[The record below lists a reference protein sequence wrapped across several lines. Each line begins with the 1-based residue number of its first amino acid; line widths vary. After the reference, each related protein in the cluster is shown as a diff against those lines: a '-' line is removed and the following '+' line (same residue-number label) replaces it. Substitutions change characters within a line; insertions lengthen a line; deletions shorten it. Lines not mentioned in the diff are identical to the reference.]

1 MPPRPRRSVLETIA
15 SFEGVTLGPWIAW
28 TLDTMLAHISSLAAL
43 QSDDGGLL
51 VAELRLARLRSQV
64 AIVRA
69 LADHVEYLAR
79 PQDTK
84 ELGDQ
89 VIEEMARLGS
99 RLLEAAAALAASPPP
114 EGAIALSPWLGSA

>member
-1 MPPRPRRSVLETIA
+1 MR
-15 SFEGVTLGPWIAW
+15 
-28 TLDTMLAHISSLAAL
+28 AHIPSLAAL
-43 QSDDGGLL
+43 ESDDGGAL

-114 EGAIALSPWLGSA
+114 EDSGAFAVSRRFGSAC